1 MKKPLPIAIA
11 LSLLFTLGAAHAASP
26 RKTDA
31 HQLLRLAEAGLG
43 DIVRAAESSEGRL
56 NRAKPEQQPF
66 WRAVDKMNSVLRRV
80 RAGMMA
86 RDASFFR
93 SLEEGSVELGELR
106 VVWARTAVPDPGVNE
121 GIRILSESYQLLR
134 TGYGREAVRHRK
146 GRGLTE
152 AERERFLRIQQA
164 QRRFA
169 DLLRELQ
176 EIARKRND
184 AAALAELR
192 RMEIDA
198 ERIAAAQLTLNA
210 YLNALML
217 GDSQRGEWT
226 GNSQYVASA
235 DRSEWQ
241 EAETVVEELYT
252 EQEIGH
258 VYALDLGTL
267 PDNGPSVLTH
277 LEEPTEL
284 PESLAADAAEIDPIE
299 EQEAFYEE
307 EMEEEAAT
315 DLEAIEEIVAVEEE
329 EEEAVEEETEEE
341 ATEEE
346 VVEEEIILEEGAEG
360 EDGLVEEA
368 AEAKTEAKTEEKTE
382 GKTEAKPA
390 EVVDPKKKPEPAP
403 APAKKDSKKKK
414 NARPPS

>member
-1 MKKPLPIAIA
+1 MKKPLLTAIV
-11 LSLLFTLGAAHAASP
+11 LSLLFTLGAAYAVSP
-26 RKTDA
+26 RRTDA

-43 DIVRAAESSEGRL
+43 DVVHAAEATQGRL
-56 NRAKPEQQPF
+56 DRAKPEQQPF
-66 WRAVDKMNSVLRRV
+66 WHAVDKMNAVLRRV

-86 RDASFFR
+86 RNDSFFGA
-93 SLEEGSVELGELR
+93 LQDGSVALGELR
-106 VVWARTAVPDPGVNE
+106 VVWARTGEPDPGVNE
-121 GIRILSESYQLLR
+121 GLRILSESYQLLR

-164 QRRFA
+164 QRHFA

-184 AAALAELR
+184 AAALAELQ
-192 RMEIDA
+192 RMAREA
-198 ERIAAAQLTLNA
+198 ERIANAQLTLDA
-210 YLNALML
+210 YLNALMI

-226 GNSQYVASA
+226 GNSQYAVP
-235 DRSEWQ
+235 DEEWQ
-241 EAETVVEELYT
+241 AAGTVVEDLYT

-267 PDNGPSVLTH
+267 PDTGPSFLTH

-284 PESLAADAAEIDPIE
+284 PDSLAADAAEIDPIEAIE

-315 DLEAIEEIVAVEEE
+315 DLEMIEEIVIVEAEEEEAEEETADEEGEDEAIEEIV
-329 EEEAVEEETEEE
+329 
-341 ATEEE
+341 
-346 VVEEEIILEEGAEG
+346 LEE
-360 EDGLVEEA
+360 GLVEE
-368 AEAKTEAKTEEKTE
+368 KTEEKME
-382 GKTEAKPA
+382 EKTEAKPA
-390 EVVDPKKKPEPAP
+390 ETVDPKKEPAP
-403 APAKKDSKKKK
+403 APVKKDSKKK